1 MSQKQTFMRSVA
13 PLINHL
19 DSLGFPEERSLEC
32 LGLDQAAAGDL
43 ETRLDYRSVERLW
56 QTAVNTTGDPTLP
69 LRAAM
74 LADAAEFGVLT
85 YIFTASP
92 DIRSGF
98 ETTLDLIPLMSTVTD
113 VSLETAAEH
122 LIVRYRWQP
131 GFEISQASREYAV
144 GVTVQVSRGVGRSVG
159 GLSAQEVRFSYPA
172 PDHADAYPEILGLP
186 ARFDSDWDGV
196 LFPASEL
203 DAPNPASDP
212 TLAEALARHAQKLLA
227 KLPRGDDLPS
237 RVRHQ
242 IASTLP
248 LGSSADQIAE
258 SLGMN
263 ARNLRRR
270 LGAEGSSYQRILD
283 EVRCELARRYLAEG
297 RKGVEEVAFA
307 LGFSDGSAFHKAFKR
322 WTGESPRD
330 FVGDPAPERDS

>member
-1 MSQKQTFMRSVA
+1 MRSVA
-13 PLINHL
+13 PLLNHL
-19 DSLGFPEERSLEC
+19 DSLGFPEEHSLEC
-32 LGLDQAAAGDL
+32 LGLDRAAADDL
-43 ETRLDYRSVERLW
+43 ETRLDYRCVERLW
-56 QTAVNTTGDPTLP
+56 QMAVDTTGDPTLP

-74 LADAAEFGVLT
+74 LADAAEFGVVT

-98 ETTLDLIPLMSTVTD
+98 QNTLDLIPLMSTVTG
-113 VSLETAAEH
+113 VSLETAEEH

-144 GVTVQVSRGVGRSVG
+144 GVLIQLSRGVGRSVG
-159 GLSAQEVRFSYPA
+159 GLSPQEVRFSYPP
-172 PDHADAYPEILGLP
+172 PDHADAYAEILDLP
-186 ARFDSDWDGV
+186 VRFDSGWDGV
-196 LFPASEL
+196 LFPVSEL

-212 TLAEALARHAQKLLA
+212 ALAEALARHAQKLLA

-242 IASTLP
+242 LASALP
-248 LGSSADQIAE
+248 FGASADQVAE
-258 SLGMN
+258 DLGMS

-270 LGAEGSSYQRILD
+270 LEAEGSSYQVILD
-283 EVRCELARRYLAEG
+283 EVRCELARRYLAEEG
-297 RKGVEEVAFA
+297 KGVEEVAFA

-322 WTGESPRD
+322 WTGESPTDFARD
-330 FVGDPAPERDS
+330 STPERSS